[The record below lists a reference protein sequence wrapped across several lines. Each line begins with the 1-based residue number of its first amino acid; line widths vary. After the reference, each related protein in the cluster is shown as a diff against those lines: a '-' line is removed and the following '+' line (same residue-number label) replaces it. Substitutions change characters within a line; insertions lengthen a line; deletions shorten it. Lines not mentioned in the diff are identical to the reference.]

1 MLKVVLKVLL
11 KVTEMMLNGNCGCYL
26 DNINSKYKF
35 TDTELHAPCRYQGSY
50 GHISGIYL
58 QKQTMIIN

>member
-11 KVTEMMLNGNCGCYL
+11 KVTEVMLNGNCGCYL

-35 TDTELHAPCRYQGSY
+35 TDTELHAPCRYQGS
-50 GHISGIYL
+50 
-58 QKQTMIIN
+58 